1 MSEREGEQGADRDR
15 RREEEILDELMRLL
29 RADAEIMESVR
40 DMVRTAA
47 GEAARRPSVL
57 FQPLVSEK
65 SSEAEGGSGQAGPIA
80 GESPLGPVGGIAK
93 GVGSAASSVLG
104 QLLDLVKSEKDFIQ
118 RLILKLLGL

>member
-1 MSEREGEQGADRDR
+1 MSEREEEQGADRDR

-57 FQPLVSEK
+57 FQPLASER
-65 SSEAEGGSGQAGPIA
+65 SGEAEGGGGQGGPIA
-80 GESPLGPVGGIAK
+80 GESPLGPFTK
-93 GVGSAASSVLG
+93 GVGSAASSVLEG
-104 QLLDLVKSEKDFIQ
+104 LLDLVKSEKDFIQ
-118 RLILKLLGL
+118 RLILRLLGL

>member
-57 FQPLVSEK
+57 FQPLVTE
-65 SSEAEGGSGQAGPIA
+65 EGGEGEGGGGQGGPITP
-80 GESPLGPVGGIAK
+80 GLLGGIGGA
-93 GVGSAASSVLG
+93 VGAAGGVLG

>member
-1 MSEREGEQGADRDR
+1 MSEREEDRGTTRDR

-40 DMVRTAA
+40 DMIRTAA

-57 FQPLVSEK
+57 FQPLASER
-65 SSEAEGGSGQAGPIA
+65 SGEAEGGGQGGPIA
-80 GESPLGPVGGIAK
+80 GESPLGPFTK
-93 GVGSAASSVLG
+93 GVGSAASSVLEG
-104 QLLDLVKSEKDFIQ
+104 LLDLVKSEKDFIQ

>member
-1 MSEREGEQGADRDR
+1 MSEGQETQGVDRDR

-47 GEAARRPSVL
+47 DEAARRPSVL
-57 FQPLVSEK
+57 FQPLVSEE
-65 SSEAEGGSGQAGPIA
+65 SGEVEGGGGPGGPIPA
-80 GESPLGPVGGIAK
+80 GFFGGI
-93 GVGSAASSVLG
+93 GSAAGAVGGVLG